1 MRFWRMASVLC
12 ATGGLLAAQVAGFD
26 RNIYPGDE
34 ALPALRRTFRF
45 AGFWLNA
52 PPGRP
57 DNTWSGTRPA
67 LLRSGFGFLVLFNG
81 RLEKE
86 LTAGAGALGRADGA
100 AAAELTRK
108 EGFPARTVIFL
119 DQEEGGRLVASQRA
133 YVHAWIDAVNVSGFR
148 AGVYC
153 SAVPFREG
161 DGSVVNTADDLR
173 RNAGSRQ
180 FALFVY
186 NDACPPAP
194 GCALD
199 RSLRPGASGISSA
212 VAWQYA
218 QSPRRK
224 ALTSTCA
231 ATYAGSGACLDPGT
245 QLDVDLSTAISA
257 DPSHGR

>member
-1 MRFWRMASVLC
+1 M
-12 ATGGLLAAQVAGFD
+12 
-26 RNIYPGDE
+26 
-34 ALPALRRTFRF
+34 
-45 AGFWLNA
+45 
-52 PPGRP
+52 
-57 DNTWSGTRPA
+57 
-67 LLRSGFGFLVLFNG
+67 
-81 RLEKE
+81 
-86 LTAGAGALGRADGA
+86 
-100 AAAELTRK
+100 
-108 EGFPARTVIFL
+108 
-119 DQEEGGRLVASQRA
+119 
-133 YVHAWIDAVNVSGFR
+133 HAWIDAVNLSGFR

-161 DGSVVNTADDLR
+161 DGSLVNTADDLR

-224 ALTSTCA
+224 ALTSACA